1 MPIYIKG
8 NKSKLWPFFGKVLEF
23 PKCMIEKLSRV
34 TKINYLKMLL

>member
-8 NKSKLWPFFGKVLEF
+8 NKSKLWPFLGKVLEF
-23 PKCMIEKLSRV
+23 SKCKIEKLSRV